1 MQQPNTA
8 DGLNPGQLQAAE
20 YNRRNKKMKIK
31 AEQMQM
37 AGSVKPTKVKG
48 NLIDGT
54 SISQDSGSLMSRSSS
69 IAGLD

>member
-1 MQQPNTA
+1 
-8 DGLNPGQLQAAE
+8 
-20 YNRRNKKMKIK
+20 MKIK

-48 NLIDGT
+48 NLIEGT
-54 SISQDSGSLMSRSSS
+54 CPSQDSGSLMSRSSS